1 MKRSKVDE
9 TRIDVR
15 EHGEERLNT
24 GTAQPPTPR
33 IAILGAGISGLCMAI
48 QLKKAGI
55 SSFTIY
61 EKSNGVGGTWRDNTY
76 PGAGCDVPS
85 HLYSFSFES
94 KADWSRKYAEQP
106 EILQYLEQCAQK
118 YGITPHIQFNTK
130 IADARFDE
138 TEGVWRLCTGTG
150 EEITVNILISG
161 CGQLNRPNYPE
172 IPGLD
177 TFEGTTFHSARWN
190 HQHDLAGK
198 NVAVFGNGASAI
210 QFIPHIAPK
219 TKKLY
224 VFQRSANWMIPKAD
238 RKYAPFEQ
246 WMFRHFPAVAWL
258 YRYFLYLQLEKNF
271 FAFFKGSRYSK
282 QVENSTEQLLTKVSD
297 PHLKDVL
304 RPDYPVGCKRIL
316 ISNDFYTSIQNPN
329 VEVVTT
335 PIKQVTREGVITS
348 DDQSRPVDTII
359 FATGFEATTFLTPMK
374 VEGLSSMTLET
385 AWKEGAEAYLGV
397 AVSGFPNFFMLYGP
411 NTNLGHNSIIFMI
424 ECQVGYVVQCIQ
436 KLIDGNLL
444 YLDVRREAMDQYN
457 QELQENIKKSVWDA
471 SCKSWYKTETG
482 KVTTN
487 WPSFSAQYWWRTRRP
502 NFSEYYQR
510 PRF

>member
-1 MKRSKVDE
+1 MKRFKLDG
-9 TRIDVR
+9 TRIDSR
-15 EHGEERLNT
+15 ERGEERFDT
-24 GTAQPPTPR
+24 KTFKASTPR

-94 KADWSRKYAEQP
+94 KADWTRKYAEQP
-106 EILQYLEQCAQK
+106 EILQYLEHCAQK
-118 YGITPHIQFNTK
+118 YGIVPHIQFNTQ
-130 IADARFDE
+130 IADARFDDL
-138 TEGVWRLCTGTG
+138 EGVWKLRTCAG
-150 EEITVNILISG
+150 EEIAVNILISG
-161 CGQLNRPNYPE
+161 CGQLNRPHYPE
-172 IPGLD
+172 IPGLN

-198 NVAVFGNGASAI
+198 SVAVLGNGASAI
-210 QFIPHIAPK
+210 QFMPHIAPK

-238 RKYAPFEQ
+238 REYARFEQ
-246 WMFRHFPAVAWL
+246 WIFRQFPAVAQL

-271 FAFFKGSRYSK
+271 FAFLKDSRYAK
-282 QVENSTEQLLTKVSD
+282 QVENSTEQLLSQVSD
-297 PHLKDVL
+297 PRLQEVL

-316 ISNDFYTSIQNPN
+316 ISNDFYSSIQNPN

-335 PIKQVTREGVITS
+335 PIERVTRDGIITS
-348 DDQSRPVDTII
+348 DDQLRPVDTII

-374 VEGLSSMTLET
+374 VEGLSNIMLET
-385 AWKEGAEAYLGV
+385 AWKEGAEAHLGV

-424 ECQVGYVVQCIQ
+424 ECQVSYVVQCIQ
-436 KLIDGNLL
+436 EIIDRNLL
-444 YLDVRREAMDQYN
+444 YLDVRREAMDLYN
-457 QELQENIKKSVWDA
+457 KELQENIKKSVWDA
-471 SCKSWYKTETG
+471 GCNSWYKTETG

-487 WPSFSAQYWWRTRRP
+487 WPSLSAQYWWRTRRL
-502 NFSEYYQR
+502 NLSEYYQR